1 MSRKT
6 IITCAVTGSA
16 HTPSMSPYLPFTPA
30 DIARQAIDAAAAGA
44 AVVHLHARDP
54 DDGRPT
60 SSGQVYREA
69 VDRIRQECDVIINIT
84 TSGPSEPQQRME
96 GAVECAAEM
105 ASLNM
110 GSMSPMGRS
119 SMGSKIKEFKFE
131 WEKSFFT
138 NDKEKIYRNT
148 EGTIETI
155 ARELSERGTRLECEC
170 YDVGHLYNV
179 AYFADKGILKAPLI
193 IQTVFGFSSGIG
205 VDAANVLHMRTIGNQ
220 LFGDQW
226 HWSVLAAGRHQTRLC
241 AMAAAMGA
249 NVRVG
254 MEDNLYLRKG
264 QLAKSNAE
272 QVAQMRQILELM
284 SLEVSTAAEA
294 REALDL
300 RPGAERS

>member
-16 HTPSMSPYLPFTPA
+16 HTPSMSPYLPYTPA

-44 AVVHLHARDP
+44 AVVHRHARDP

>member
-16 HTPSMSPYLPFTPA
+16 HTPSMSPYLPYTPA

-131 WEKSFFT
+131 WEKSFFI

>member
-1 MSRKT
+1 
-6 IITCAVTGSA
+6 
-16 HTPSMSPYLPFTPA
+16 
-30 DIARQAIDAAAAGA
+30 
-44 AVVHLHARDP
+44 
-54 DDGRPT
+54 
-60 SSGQVYREA
+60 
-69 VDRIRQECDVIINIT
+69 
-84 TSGPSEPQQRME
+84 
-96 GAVECAAEM
+96 
-105 ASLNM
+105 
-110 GSMSPMGRS
+110 
-119 SMGSKIKEFKFE
+119 
-131 WEKSFFT
+131 
-138 NDKEKIYRNT
+138 
-148 EGTIETI
+148 
-155 ARELSERGTRLECEC
+155 
-170 YDVGHLYNV
+170 
-179 AYFADKGILKAPLI
+179 LKAPLI

>member
-16 HTPSMSPYLPFTPA
+16 HTPSMSPYLPYTPA

>member
-1 MSRKT
+1 MRRKT

-16 HTPSMSPYLPFTPA
+16 HTPSMSPYVPYKPE
-30 DIARQAIDAAAAGA
+30 DIARQAIDAARAGA
-44 AVVHLHARDP
+44 AIVHLHARDP
-54 DDGRPT
+54 EDGRPT
-60 SSGQVYREA
+60 SSAKVYREI
-69 VDRIRQECDVIINIT
+69 VDRIRAESDVIINIT
-84 TSGPSEPQQRME
+84 TSGASEPYQRME
-96 GAVECAAEM
+96 GAIECASEM

-119 SMGSKIKEFKFE
+119 AMGGRIKEFKFE
-131 WEKSFFT
+131 WEKSFFA

-155 ARELSERGTRLECEC
+155 ARELGQRGVRLECEC

-179 AYFADKGILKAPLI
+179 AYFVERGLLKLPVI

-205 VDAANVLHMRTIGNQ
+205 VDPANVVHMRTIANQ

-226 HWSVLAAGRHQTRLC
+226 HWSVLAPGKHQTRVC

-264 QLAKSNAE
+264 QLAGSNAE

-284 SLEVSTAAEA
+284 SLEVSTPDEA
-294 REALDL
+294 RQTLGL
-300 RPGAERS
+300 RG

>member
-1 MSRKT
+1 MGRKT

-16 HTPSMSPYLPFTPA
+16 HTPSMSPYLPYKPE
-30 DIARQAIDAAAAGA
+30 DIARQAIDAAHAGA
-44 AVVHLHARDP
+44 AIVHLHARDP

-60 SSGQVYREA
+60 SSGRIYKEI
-69 VDRIRQECDVIINIT
+69 VDRIRAESDVIINIT
-84 TSGPSEPQQRME
+84 TSGAGEPAQRME
-96 GAVECAAEM
+96 GAIECASEM

-110 GSMSPMGRS
+110 GTMSPMGRS
-119 SMGSKIKEFKFE
+119 AMAGRIREFRFE
-131 WEKSFFT
+131 WEKTFFT

-155 ARELSERGTRLECEC
+155 ARELGQRGVRLECEC

-179 AYFADKGILKAPLI
+179 AYFVEKGVLQLPVI

-205 VDAANVLHMRTIGNQ
+205 VDPANVVHMRTIANQ

-226 HWSVLAAGRHQTRLC
+226 HWSVLAPGKHQTRVC

-264 QLAKSNAE
+264 QLARSNAE
-272 QVAQMRQILELM
+272 QVTQMRQILELM
-284 SLEVSTAAEA
+284 SLEICTPDEA
-294 REALDL
+294 RQILGL
-300 RPGAERS
+300 RRREERR

>member
-1 MSRKT
+1 MRRKT

-16 HTPSMSPYLPFTPA
+16 HTPSMSPYLPYKPE
-30 DIARQAIDAAAAGA
+30 DIARQAIDAARAGA
-44 AVVHLHARDP
+44 AIVHLHARDP
-54 DDGRPT
+54 EDGRPT
-60 SSGQVYREA
+60 SSAKVYREI
-69 VDRIRQECDVIINIT
+69 VDRIRAESDVVINIT
-84 TSGPSEPQQRME
+84 TSGASEPSQRME
-96 GAVECAAEM
+96 GAIECASEM

-119 SMGSKIKEFKFE
+119 AMGGRIKEFKFE
-131 WEKSFFT
+131 WEKSFFA

-155 ARELSERGTRLECEC
+155 ARELGQRGVRLECEC

-179 AYFADKGILKAPLI
+179 AYFVERGLLKLPVI

-205 VDAANVLHMRTIGNQ
+205 VDPANVVHMRTIANQ

-226 HWSVLAAGRHQTRLC
+226 HWSVLAPGKHQTRVC

-264 QLAKSNAE
+264 QLAGSNAE

-284 SLEVSTAAEA
+284 SLEVSTPDEA
-294 REALDL
+294 RQTLGL
-300 RPGAERS
+300 RGREGRQ